1 MATRTATRVTSG
13 FPPTGLRV
21 GCAAV
26 TGVYSVAAAT
36 SLSAG
41 DVIQM
46 VKVPQGATCV
56 YLALVGGS
64 GDALITVGD
73 SQGST
78 ARYIS
83 SVTMS
88 SAQPQI
94 RTINTASAPYTYSID
109 STIDI
114 TVGTVSVGTITGG
127 FAMTCIFSMDAKVP

>member
-1 MATRTATRVTSG
+1 MATKTSAKVTAGTMAK
-13 FPPTGLRV
+13 GLRV
-21 GCAAV
+21 GLVAV
-26 TGVYSVAAAT
+26 TAEYSVTAGN

-46 VKVPQGATCV
+46 VKVPAGATPIYV
-56 YLALVGGS
+56 AISNGS

-73 SQGST
+73 TASA

-83 SVTMS
+83 SVTQS

-114 TVGTVSVGTITGG
+114 TIGTVSVGTITGG
-127 FAMTCIFSMDAKVP
+127 FALTAIFSMDAKVP